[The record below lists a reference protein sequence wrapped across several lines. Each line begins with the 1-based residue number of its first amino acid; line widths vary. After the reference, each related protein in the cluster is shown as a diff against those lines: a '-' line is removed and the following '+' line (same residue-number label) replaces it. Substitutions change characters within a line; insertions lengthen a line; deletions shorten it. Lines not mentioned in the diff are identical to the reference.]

1 MRSKRTQRGYWEFA
15 IPAAASIV
23 GGLIGKSGQDSANET
38 NIQLGREQ
46 MEFQERMSSSAYQ
59 RAVQDMQKAGLNPM
73 LAYSQG
79 GASSPVGSMPQVQNS
94 AAAGLASASQTM
106 NTMQGM
112 QQLELNKAQA
122 ERMRAETEKIKSET
136 FDNAFNRSA
145 KQTQVDY
152 TKDRS
157 NLTLQQA
164 VTELRRAGLV
174 LSQKELNIVMAQ
186 LRGIEVDLANTNFT
200 ENTRIRKA
208 ERILKEAAIPEAEA
222 TARFYKDDMGEMNP
236 YIRQLLDIAKAI
248 FSGASAARR

>member
-1 MRSKRTQRGYWEFA
+1 MRSKRKQRGFWEFA
-15 IPAAASIV
+15 IPAAASLV
-23 GGLIGKSGQDSANET
+23 GGLIGKSGQESANET
-38 NIQLGREQ
+38 NIALGREQ

-79 GASSPVGSMPQVQNS
+79 GASTPVGSMPQVQN
-94 AAAGLASASQTM
+94 AAGAGLASAAQTM

-122 ERMRAETEKIKSET
+122 ERVRAETEKIKSET
-136 FDNAFNRSA
+136 FDNGFNRSA
-145 KQTQVDY
+145 KQIQMDY
-152 TKDRS
+152 NKDKS

-174 LSQKELNIVMAQ
+174 LSQKELNIAMAN
-186 LRGIEVDLANTNFT
+186 LRGIEIDRANTNFQ
-200 ENTRIRKA
+200 EDVRIRKA
-208 ERILKEAAIPEAEA
+208 ERILKEAAIPEAKA
-222 TARFYKDDMGEMNP
+222 TASFYENGMGELNP